1 MLPHT
6 SKLSIAVQ
14 GTAIF
19 LIPLFGGRI
28 FRVPWL
34 MLQNFTDGAFY
45 LGYGLSFRQLLE
57 FAGLYY
63 YATRFPAI
71 LPDALLMQLL
81 GGPVGFVVW
90 NYLLSGLCCVAVWDL
105 FRKRGSSLVG
115 WIAALTWAAN
125 PFAIRFLQ
133 TAYSDVEGASFL
145 FLSLCVA
152 LRPELSWRG
161 AIFSGI
167 LAALAFW
174 SHSHAAV
181 ALAFC
186 SLLVLPV
193 WLNEG
198 WKNMVFK
205 VCFGIAGV
213 VLVTVAASMWYYFM
227 FGMWDL
233 FSPTRE
239 VLRLLREGIVEKPV
253 LDWRSVISQNTFW
266 LALIPLGVAV
276 FLIAPRSKLAVGAW
290 LALLAFTLYLLYDDL
305 LGGGYSLSLFY
316 YYSFAVPTTVL
327 AFASTFEGI
336 LFSAKKPSLNCLAL
350 QPTDYKKPADS
361 SNKTSDAKDVV
372 QETEAL
378 PCHNTN
384 WRRILLSAAVIF
396 VPEIISGK
404 LNLSVVSSVALGAI
418 VVFLTG
424 FLLIRKNWRII
435 FGGAFLAC
443 AGGLIAFAP
452 ASRIALGGYWKADD
466 FPLLQTAHQIANYLK
481 KETNLGE
488 GVRFYYTDDG
498 QGDCRMVQSF
508 FLHEFSKWRDGQ
520 GKAWA
525 FPTDENIPTDQPL
538 RDGIQNLILIS
549 KNASE
554 IEESIQFMKL
564 RGLKIEKKF
573 QPESFPDSVLWAH
586 VRFFPPSMNQASE
599 WQEVQHDFEPIG
611 RGKLN
616 KTNSGTLIQTPPRRW
631 SKAAYLETT
640 KEGERTLRVDCRVI
654 SGMVLLEAVSAPN
667 APGAPYP
674 RIVLPSVFT
683 KQFYLPVSQSTPFLR
698 IRNYAPDGVSSSIEI
713 KGVFLGTQKA
723 ADAFLEL
730 KGS

>member
-1 MLPHT
+1 MLREKIIYQT
-6 SKLSIAVQ
+6 AVQ

-19 LIPLFGGRI
+19 LIPFLVGRI
-28 FRVPWL
+28 FQIPWL

-71 LPDALLMQLL
+71 LPDALLIELF

-115 WIAALTWAAN
+115 WIAALTWASN

-161 AIFSGI
+161 AILSGI

-186 SLLVLPV
+186 SFLVLPV
-193 WLNEG
+193 WLKEG
-198 WKNMVFK
+198 WKNMLFK
-205 VCFGIAGV
+205 VCSGIAGFL
-213 VLVTVAASMWYYFM
+213 LVTAAASMWYYSV

-233 FSPTRE
+233 SSPTRE

-253 LDWRSVISQNTFW
+253 LDWRSVTSQNTFW
-266 LALIPLGVAV
+266 FAVLPLGVAI

-290 LALLAFTLYLLYDDL
+290 LALLAFTLYLLLDDL
-305 LGGGYSLSLFY
+305 AGGGYSLSLFY
-316 YYSFAVPTTVL
+316 YYSFAVPATVL
-327 AFASTFEGI
+327 AFAYVFEGI
-336 LFSAKKPSLNCLAL
+336 LMGGKKSPSNGLVPP
-350 QPTDYKKPADS
+350 PTDYKKSADF
-361 SNKTSDAKDVV
+361 SNEKSGAKDVS
-372 QETEAL
+372 QKTEAL
-378 PCHNTN
+378 PFHNTN
-384 WRRILLSAAVIF
+384 WKKILLLTAVII
-396 VPEIISGK
+396 VPVLISGK
-404 LNLSVVSSVALGAI
+404 LNLGVISGIALGAI
-418 VVFLTG
+418 VVFIIG
-424 FLLIRKNWRII
+424 FLLIKTNWRMI

-443 AGGLIAFAP
+443 AGGLVAAAP
-452 ASRIALGGYWKADD
+452 ASRIALGGYWKTDD
-466 FPLLQTAHQIANYLK
+466 FPLLQTAYQISSYLK

-498 QGDCRMVQSF
+498 QGDGRMVQSF
-508 FLHEFSKWRDGQ
+508 FLHEFSKWRNNN
-520 GKAWA
+520 GKVWT
-525 FPTDENIPTDQPL
+525 FPTDANIPADQTL
-538 RDGIQNLILIS
+538 RDGIQNLILLS
-549 KNASE
+549 KSSFQ
-554 IEESIQFMKL
+554 IEDAIRFLKN
-564 RGLKIEKKF
+564 RGLKIEKTHV
-573 QPESFPDSVLWAH
+573 PENLPDSVCWTH
-586 VRFFPPSMNQASE
+586 IRFTVPEANQNFDS
-599 WQEVQHDFEPIG
+599 QEVHHDFEAIG
-611 RGKLN
+611 RGKIS
-616 KTNSGTLIQTPPRRW
+616 KTKCGTLIQTPPRRW

-640 KEGERTLRVDCRVI
+640 KDGEKTLRVDCRVI
-654 SGMVLLEAVSAPN
+654 TGMVLLEAVSAPN
-667 APGAPYP
+667 DAGAPYP

-683 KQFYLPVSQSTPFLR
+683 KQFYLPVSPSAPFLR
-698 IRNYAPDGVSSSIEI
+698 IRNYAPDGASSAIEI
-713 KGVFLGTQKA
+713 KGVFLGNQKA
-723 ADAFLEL
+723 ADAFL
-730 KGS
+730 K